1 MTAPLAYPSNYNELR
16 ITVYEKVKHN
26 TYIFFINKEDT
37 LNDKRFVG
45 GFYYKTTDCCS
56 FMINTDSTGIKGVY
70 VTVNGS
76 QIANSNIWLNVQY
89 R

>member
-45 GFYYKTTDCCS
+45 GFYYKTTDRLFFLLLFECS
-56 FMINTDSTGIKGVY
+56 SKNRINENKDIE
-70 VTVNGS
+70 
-76 QIANSNIWLNVQY
+76 
-89 R
+89 